1 MSRSS
6 HYRRDAEIRR
16 VIQILSHK
24 TKGVVSHSYINCL
37 GTIRRP
43 PGVTARR
50 RLASLG
56 FNRPA
61 VMQADYAGRVR
72 ADDAVK
78 GDWMAD
84 EPVPRPRVIGVIN
97 VTPDSFSVV
106 GLFVSAEA
114 AVSHGRRLWAEGAD
128 VLDVGG
134 GSTRPG
140 AIRPLQNGGL
150 RARLGRRSP

>member
-1 MSRSS
+1 
-6 HYRRDAEIRR
+6 
-16 VIQILSHK
+16 
-24 TKGVVSHSYINCL
+24 
-37 GTIRRP
+37 
-43 PGVTARR
+43 
-50 RLASLG
+50 
-56 FNRPA
+56 
-61 VMQADYAGRVR
+61 
-72 ADDAVK
+72 
-78 GDWMAD
+78 MAD
-84 EPVPRPRVIGVIN
+84 VPVPRPRVIGVIN